1 MALIT
6 NLYSALAQGTLWGI
20 MALGVYITF
29 RILDIA
35 DLSCDGTFA
44 LGGCISAILIT
55 RGVNPFVT
63 LLLALVGGMLAG
75 LVTGWL
81 HTKLMIPAILAGI
94 LTMIALWSVNIRVMG
109 GPNVSLLGEDTAF
122 TKVMNLLGVDQ
133 TLATLVVGVIIGAIV
148 IAALYWFFGTEIGCA
163 LRATGNNEFMV
174 RALGGNTDTS
184 KVLGLVIS
192 NGLISVSGALVA
204 QNQGGSVK

>member
-63 LLLALVGGMLAG
+63 LLFALVGGMFSRTCYRLAAHETYDPCD
-75 LVTGWL
+75 L
-81 HTKLMIPAILAGI
+81 
-94 LTMIALWSVNIRVMG
+94 SRY
-109 GPNVSLLGEDTAF
+109 F
-122 TKVMNLLGVDQ
+122 
-133 TLATLVVGVIIGAIV
+133 
-148 IAALYWFFGTEIGCA
+148 
-163 LRATGNNEFMV
+163 NNDRIMV
-174 RALGGNTDTS
+174 R
-184 KVLGLVIS
+184 
-192 NGLISVSGALVA
+192 
-204 QNQGGSVK
+204 

>member
-63 LLLALVGGMLAG
+63 LLFALVGGMLAG

-81 HTKLMIPAILAGI
+81 HTKLMIPAILAG
-94 LTMIALWSVNIRVMG
+94 
-109 GPNVSLLGEDTAF
+109 
-122 TKVMNLLGVDQ
+122 
-133 TLATLVVGVIIGAIV
+133 
-148 IAALYWFFGTEIGCA
+148 
-163 LRATGNNEFMV
+163 
-174 RALGGNTDTS
+174 
-184 KVLGLVIS
+184 
-192 NGLISVSGALVA
+192 
-204 QNQGGSVK
+204 

>member
-63 LLLALVGGMLAG
+63 LLFALVGGMLAG

-109 GPNVSLLGEDTAF
+109 GPNVSLLEP
-122 TKVMNLLGVDQ
+122 L
-133 TLATLVVGVIIGAIV
+133 
-148 IAALYWFFGTEIGCA
+148 
-163 LRATGNNEFMV
+163 
-174 RALGGNTDTS
+174 
-184 KVLGLVIS
+184 
-192 NGLISVSGALVA
+192 
-204 QNQGGSVK
+204 

>member
-63 LLLALVGGMLAG
+63 LLFALAGGMLAG

-94 LTMIALWSVNIRVMG
+94 LTLH
-109 GPNVSLLGEDTAF
+109 
-122 TKVMNLLGVDQ
+122 
-133 TLATLVVGVIIGAIV
+133 
-148 IAALYWFFGTEIGCA
+148 Y
-163 LRATGNNEFMV
+163 
-174 RALGGNTDTS
+174 
-184 KVLGLVIS
+184 GL
-192 NGLISVSGALVA
+192 LISELWED
-204 QNQGGSVK
+204 QMFHYLEKTLHLQR

>member
-63 LLLALVGGMLAG
+63 LLFALVGGMLQDLLQVG
-75 LVTGWL
+75 CTRN
-81 HTKLMIPAILAGI
+81 LMLILR
-94 LTMIALWSVNIRVMG
+94 S
-109 GPNVSLLGEDTAF
+109 
-122 TKVMNLLGVDQ
+122 
-133 TLATLVVGVIIGAIV
+133 
-148 IAALYWFFGTEIGCA
+148 
-163 LRATGNNEFMV
+163 
-174 RALGGNTDTS
+174 
-184 KVLGLVIS
+184 
-192 NGLISVSGALVA
+192 
-204 QNQGGSVK
+204 

>member
-63 LLLALVGGMLAG
+63 
-75 LVTGWL
+75 
-81 HTKLMIPAILAGI
+81 
-94 LTMIALWSVNIRVMG
+94 
-109 GPNVSLLGEDTAF
+109 
-122 TKVMNLLGVDQ
+122 
-133 TLATLVVGVIIGAIV
+133 
-148 IAALYWFFGTEIGCA
+148 FFS
-163 LRATGNNEFMV
+163 EFSIT
-174 RALGGNTDTS
+174 TD
-184 KVLGLVIS
+184 LVILDGFCHVFCFLS
-192 NGLISVSGALVA
+192 RKRGN
-204 QNQGGSVK
+204 VKVNHMNSFFIK

>member
-63 LLLALVGGMLAG
+63 LLFALVGGMLAG

-109 GPNVSLLGEDTAF
+109 
-122 TKVMNLLGVDQ
+122 
-133 TLATLVVGVIIGAIV
+133 
-148 IAALYWFFGTEIGCA
+148 
-163 LRATGNNEFMV
+163 
-174 RALGGNTDTS
+174 
-184 KVLGLVIS
+184 
-192 NGLISVSGALVA
+192 
-204 QNQGGSVK
+204 

>member
-63 LLLALVGGMLAG
+63 LLFALVGGMLAG

-81 HTKLMIPAILAGI
+81 HTKLMIPAILAGNG
-94 LTMIALWSVNIRVMG
+94 SVR
-109 GPNVSLLGEDTAF
+109 SRSD
-122 TKVMNLLGVDQ
+122 
-133 TLATLVVGVIIGAIV
+133 
-148 IAALYWFFGTEIGCA
+148 
-163 LRATGNNEFMV
+163 TGNIGSWSHYWNHCD
-174 RALGGNTDTS
+174 RS
-184 KVLGLVIS
+184 SVLVFW
-192 NGLISVSGALVA
+192 NRDRMCT
-204 QNQGGSVK
+204 

>member
-63 LLLALVGGMLAG
+63 DRKSTRLNSSHIEESRMPSSA
-75 LVTGWL
+75 
-81 HTKLMIPAILAGI
+81 
-94 LTMIALWSVNIRVMG
+94 
-109 GPNVSLLGEDTAF
+109 
-122 TKVMNLLGVDQ
+122 
-133 TLATLVVGVIIGAIV
+133 
-148 IAALYWFFGTEIGCA
+148 
-163 LRATGNNEFMV
+163 
-174 RALGGNTDTS
+174 
-184 KVLGLVIS
+184 
-192 NGLISVSGALVA
+192 
-204 QNQGGSVK
+204 

>member
-55 RGVNPFVT
+55 RGLFF
-63 LLLALVGGMLAG
+63 
-75 LVTGWL
+75 
-81 HTKLMIPAILAGI
+81 TKLFQTPVFIDF
-94 LTMIALWSVNIRVMG
+94 SVN
-109 GPNVSLLGEDTAF
+109 
-122 TKVMNLLGVDQ
+122 
-133 TLATLVVGVIIGAIV
+133 
-148 IAALYWFFGTEIGCA
+148 
-163 LRATGNNEFMV
+163 
-174 RALGGNTDTS
+174 
-184 KVLGLVIS
+184 
-192 NGLISVSGALVA
+192 
-204 QNQGGSVK
+204 

>member
-63 LLLALVGGMLAG
+63 LLFALVGGMLAG
-75 LVTGWL
+75 L
-81 HTKLMIPAILAGI
+81 
-94 LTMIALWSVNIRVMG
+94 
-109 GPNVSLLGEDTAF
+109 
-122 TKVMNLLGVDQ
+122 
-133 TLATLVVGVIIGAIV
+133 
-148 IAALYWFFGTEIGCA
+148 AAHETYDPCDLSRYF
-163 LRATGNNEFMV
+163 NNDRIMV
-174 RALGGNTDTS
+174 R
-184 KVLGLVIS
+184 
-192 NGLISVSGALVA
+192 
-204 QNQGGSVK
+204 